1 MAESDLKSQY
11 TSLPE
16 TPGVYIYRN
25 DKNRVLYVGKAI
37 NLKNRVSSYFQK
49 TELLGSKTKA
59 LVDHIVKI
67 DHIKVQ
73 NEIEALLLE
82 ADLIKRYRPPYNIEL
97 KDDKY
102 YKYIVIEKKD
112 RVGRKKNDN
121 EDKLNIPQP
130 EDAWT
135 ISTSR
140 KEEDNTTQNEY
151 FGPFPD
157 GGSVSIILKSL
168 RKVFPYRDC
177 SNAKFTRY
185 KKAGRPCLYG
195 HIGVCPA
202 PCQSVLA
209 IQTNNDNIKKFKE
222 YLKGDRK
229 KLFQAIERE
238 MKILS
243 KNHEFEKAAQLRDQL
258 ISYQY
263 LTQEKRNIREY
274 IETPTLIDDEGIAS
288 LTDLITRLNE
298 VYARLNLP
306 QIHINHDELSNF
318 RIEIFD
324 ISNFQGSNAVGSM
337 TVLIGGISAK
347 GEYRKFKIKTKDTP
361 DDFAM
366 MQEMLTRRFSESNI
380 KKWGTPNLIVIDGGK
395 GQLSSAIEVLNET
408 EPFARSNPCHI
419 IGLAKKFEEIVIQ
432 KASKDFEVID
442 IPNNTKAIRL
452 LQKGRDEAHRFGIT
466 YYRKLHRKSIF
477 EK

>member
-1 MAESDLKSQY
+1 MLEVDLKSQY
-11 TSLPE
+11 SSLPE

-59 LVDHIVKI
+59 LVDRIVKI
-67 DHIKVQ
+67 EHIKVQ

-112 RVGRKKNDN
+112 RVGRKKFETETKPND
-121 EDKLNIPQP
+121 PQP

-140 KEEDNTTQNEY
+140 KEEENTTQNEY

-157 GGSVSIILKSL
+157 GGSVNIILKAL

-202 PCQSVLA
+202 PCQSTTA
-209 IQTNNDNIKKFKE
+209 IQINNENIKKFKE
-222 YLKGDRK
+222 YLNGDRK

-238 MKILS
+238 MKMLS

-274 IETPTLIDDEGIAS
+274 IETPTLIDDEGAS
-288 LTDLITRLNE
+288 SQKDLIDKLNE
-298 VYARLNLP
+298 TNLLNLTITNP
-306 QIHINHDELSNF
+306 STF

-347 GEYRKFKIKTKDTP
+347 GEYRKFKIRSKDTP

-366 MQEMLTRRFSESNI
+366 MQEMLTRRFSETNI
-380 KKWGTPNLIVIDGGK
+380 KKWGLPDLIVIDGGK
-395 GQLSSAIEVLNET
+395 GQLSSALEVLDSKGIKIPT
-408 EPFARSNPCHI
+408 

-432 KASKDFEVID
+432 KPNGDFEIID

>member
-1 MAESDLKSQY
+1 MVENLKEELLK
-11 TSLPE
+11 LPE

-37 NLKNRVSSYFQK
+37 NLRNRVSSYFQK
-49 TELLGSKTKA
+49 TELLGSKTRA
-59 LVDHIVKI
+59 LVDRIVKI
-67 DHIKVQ
+67 EHIKVQ

-102 YKYIVIEKKD
+102 YKFIVVEKGPVW
-112 RVGRKKNDN
+112 R
-121 EDKLNIPQP
+121 
-130 EDAWT
+130 

-140 KEEDNTTQNEY
+140 KEEGETKNEY

-157 GGSVSIILKSL
+157 GGSVNVILKAL

-202 PCQSVLA
+202 PCQSAEA
-209 IQTNNDNIKKFKE
+209 IEVNNENIKKFKE
-222 YLKGDRK
+222 YLTGDRK
-229 KLFQAIERE
+229 KLFQTLERE
-238 MKILS
+238 MKNLS
-243 KNHEFEKAAQLRDQL
+243 KEQQYEKAASLRDQL
-258 ISYQY
+258 VSYQY

-274 IETPTLIDDEGIAS
+274 IETPTLIDDEGIS
-288 LTDLITRLNE
+288 MQNDLVDRLNIE
-298 VYARLNLP
+298 YARIGLP
-306 QIHINHDELSNF
+306 QIKIPYESEF

-337 TVLIGGISAK
+337 TVLIGGLSKK
-347 GEYRKFKIKTKDTP
+347 GEYRKFKIKGKDTP

-366 MQEMLTRRFSESNI
+366 MQEMLTRRFSETNVA
-380 KKWGTPNLIVIDGGK
+380 KWGLPNLIVIDGGK
-395 GQLSSAIEVLNET
+395 GQLSSALET
-408 EPFARSNPCHI
+408 LEERNQLAIPT
-419 IGLAKKFEEIVIQ
+419 IGLAKKFEEIVIRRPD
-432 KASKDFEVID
+432 KDFDVID

-452 LQKGRDEAHRFGIT
+452 LQKGRDEAHRFGIS

>member
-1 MAESDLKSQY
+1 MLEVDLKSQY

-16 TPGVYIYRN
+16 TPGVYIYRS

-59 LVDHIVKI
+59 LVDRIVKI
-67 DHIKVQ
+67 EHIKVQ

-102 YKYIVIEKKD
+102 YKFIVIEK
-112 RVGRKKNDN
+112 GRTLKENGPSPWK
-121 EDKLNIPQP
+121 I
-130 EDAWT
+130 T
-135 ISTSR
+135 TSR
-140 KEEDNTTQNEY
+140 KEEDDLKNEY

-157 GGSVSIILKSL
+157 GGAVNIILKSL

-202 PCQSVLA
+202 PCQSENA
-209 IQTNNDNIKKFKE
+209 IQINNENIKKFKE

-366 MQEMLTRRFSESNI
+366 MQETLTRRFSSTNI

>member
-1 MAESDLKSQY
+1 MNENFAADLQETLKN
-11 TSLPE
+11 LPE

-25 DKNRVLYVGKAI
+25 EKNRVLYVGKAI

-49 TELLGSKTKA
+49 TDLLGTKTRA
-59 LVDHIVKI
+59 LVEHIAKI
-67 DHIKVQ
+67 EHIKVQ

-82 ADLIKRYRPPYNIEL
+82 ADLIKRHRPPYNIEL

-112 RVGRKKNDN
+112 RGGKKISSTENSA
-121 EDKLNIPQP
+121 DKSPQP

-140 KEEDNTTQNEY
+140 KEEENTTQNEY

-157 GGSVSIILKSL
+157 GGSVNIILKSL

-202 PCQSVLA
+202 PCQSIEA
-209 IQTNNDNIKKFKE
+209 IEINNENIKKFKE

-229 KLFQAIERE
+229 KLFQTLERE
-238 MKILS
+238 MKSLS
-243 KNHEFEKAAQLRDQL
+243 KNHEFEKAALLRDQL

-274 IETPTLIDDEGIAS
+274 IETPTLIDDEGLS
-288 LTDLITRLNE
+288 MQKDLIEKLNKE
-298 VYARLNLP
+298 YEKLTLP
-306 QIHINHDELSNF
+306 LLQPVDESNF
-318 RIEIFD
+318 RVEIFD

-337 TVLIGGISAK
+337 TVLIGGISAR

-366 MQEMLTRRFSESNI
+366 MQEMLSRRFSDFNV
-380 KKWGTPNLIVIDGGK
+380 KKWGLPDLIVIDGGK
-395 GQLSSAIEVLNET
+395 GQLSSALETLNEKGINIPT
-408 EPFARSNPCHI
+408 

-432 KASKDFEVID
+432 KKSGDFEIVD
-442 IPNNTKAIRL
+442 IPNDTKAIRL

-466 YYRKLHRKSIF
+466 YYRKLHRQNIF
-477 EK
+477 K

>member
-1 MAESDLKSQY
+1 MNENDLKAQY

-16 TPGVYIYRN
+16 TPGVYIYRS

-59 LVDHIVKI
+59 LVDRIVKI
-67 DHIKVQ
+67 EHIKVQ

-102 YKYIVIEKKD
+102 YKFIVIEKKD
-112 RVGRKKNDN
+112 RGGRKKTSSDATKNL
-121 EDKLNIPQP
+121 EPMP

-140 KEEDNTTQNEY
+140 KESENATQNEY

-157 GGSVSIILKSL
+157 GGSVNIILKAL

-177 SNAKFTRY
+177 SNSKFTRY

-202 PCQSVLA
+202 PCQN
-209 IQTNNDNIKKFKE
+209 IEDIETNNENIKKFKE

-229 KLFQAIERE
+229 KLFQTLEKE
-238 MKILS
+238 MKSLA

-258 ISYQY
+258 MSYQY
-263 LTQEKRNIREY
+263 LTQEK
-274 IETPTLIDDEGIAS
+274 D
-288 LTDLITRLNE
+288 
-298 VYARLNLP
+298 
-306 QIHINHDELSNF
+306 Q
-318 RIEIFD
+318 
-324 ISNFQGSNAVGSM
+324 
-337 TVLIGGISAK
+337 
-347 GEYRKFKIKTKDTP
+347 
-361 DDFAM
+361 
-366 MQEMLTRRFSESNI
+366 
-380 KKWGTPNLIVIDGGK
+380 
-395 GQLSSAIEVLNET
+395 
-408 EPFARSNPCHI
+408 
-419 IGLAKKFEEIVIQ
+419 
-432 KASKDFEVID
+432 
-442 IPNNTKAIRL
+442 
-452 LQKGRDEAHRFGIT
+452 
-466 YYRKLHRKSIF
+466 
-477 EK
+477 

>member
-1 MAESDLKSQY
+1 MNENDLKAQY

-16 TPGVYIYRN
+16 TPGVYIYRS

-59 LVDHIVKI
+59 LVDRIVKI
-67 DHIKVQ
+67 EHIKVQ

-102 YKYIVIEKKD
+102 YKFIVIEKKD
-112 RVGRKKNDN
+112 RGGRKKTSSDATKNL
-121 EDKLNIPQP
+121 EPMP

-140 KEEDNTTQNEY
+140 KESENATQNEY

-157 GGSVSIILKSL
+157 GGSVNIILKAL

-177 SNAKFTRY
+177 SNSKFTRY

-202 PCQSVLA
+202 PCQN
-209 IQTNNDNIKKFKE
+209 IEDIEKNNENIKKFKE

-229 KLFQAIERE
+229 KLFQTLEKE
-238 MKILS
+238 MKSLA

-258 ISYQY
+258 MSYQY

-274 IETPTLIDDEGIAS
+274 IETPTLIDDEGIS
-288 LTDLITRLNE
+288 SQNDLITKLNE
-298 VYARLNLP
+298 TKLLQLRITDP
-306 QIHINHDELSNF
+306 STF

-337 TVLIGGISAK
+337 TVLIGGISTK

-366 MQEMLTRRFSESNI
+366 MQEMLSRRFSDTNI
-380 KKWGTPNLIVIDGGK
+380 KKWGLPDLIVIDGGK
-395 GQLSSAIEVLNET
+395 GQLSSALET
-408 EPFARSNPCHI
+408 LEQQGINLPT

-432 KASKDFEVID
+432 KPNKDFEIFD

-452 LQKGRDEAHRFGIT
+452 LQKGRDEAHRFGIS